1 MPEPGVLFA
10 GILFS
15 SIGFAAFWYGKKQGK
30 WPPMAFGAGLVLIT
44 FVIPDT
50 TLLYVAGI
58 VLCAAMFYFR
68 D

>member
-1 MPEPGVLFA
+1 MPEPSVLFA
-10 GILFS
+10 GVLFS
-15 SIGFAAFWYGKKQGK
+15 SIGFAAFWYGRKQGK
-30 WPPMAFGAGLVLIT
+30 WAPMAFGAGLVLIT